1 MTATGETLEVVT
13 RSADETRAVGAA
25 IAAVVTPGDVV
36 LLTGELGAGKT
47 VLTKGLV
54 AALGGGESTTS
65 PTFTLCHLYPT
76 VPPIAHVDCYRV
88 ASTDDL
94 ADLALDETL
103 EDGCVVVVEWGERI
117 RELLGPDALECEIVA
132 GSPTSAAPDATPDD
146 DRRQITLWGRGAT
159 WVGRGGT
166 LAAALERAGLAVARG
181 DDPGRVPQ

>member
-1 MTATGETLEVVT
+1 VTATGEALEVVT
-13 RSADETRAVGAA
+13 RSADETRTVGAA
-25 IAAVVTPGDVV
+25 IAAVVMPGDVI

-76 VPPIAHVDCYRV
+76 VPPVAHVDCYRV

-94 ADLALDETL
+94 ADLALDEAL
-103 EDGCVVVVEWGERI
+103 EDGCVVVEWGERI

-159 WVGRGGT
+159 WAGRGGT